1 MQLKL
6 VRQVFTQNSTIGQ
19 LFIDGQFECHTLED
33 MVRPEKI
40 YGETAIPAGSYQVV
54 ISMSERFKTRLPLLV
69 DVPGYTGVRIHPG
82 NTKADTL
89 GCILVG
95 QSRGT
100 DSIGASRAAFGVLLP
115 KLEAAAAREKLL
127 IEIVEER
134 TEVAPAT
141 RGRKVAATPVVAA
154 GRAAAVKAAKAAK
167 APKPAKTPKP
177 ATRSSGSGSAG
188 APTVKAAKAAKV
200 AKPAKAAKVAKPA
213 TRGRKAGA

>member
-6 VRQVFTQNSTIGQ
+6 VRQVFTQNSTIGR
-19 LFIDGQFECHTLED
+19 LFIDGEFECHTLED

-40 YGETAIPAGSYQVV
+40 YGETAIPAGTYQVV

-115 KLEAAAAREKLL
+115 KLEAAAAREKLV
-127 IEIVEER
+127 IDIVEER
-134 TEVAPAT
+134 ADAAPTT
-141 RGRKVAATPVVAA
+141 RGRKRAPAPVAPAAKRAPVVEAA
-154 GRAAAVKAAKAAK
+154 KARSPAVKATRAAK
-167 APKPAKTPKP
+167 LAKPAEPAKP
-177 ATRSSGSGSAG
+177 
-188 APTVKAAKAAKV
+188 
-200 AKPAKAAKVAKPA
+200 AKPAKAAKAAKPA
-213 TRGRKAGA
+213 EPTAPRGRTRGA

>member
-6 VRQVFTQNSTIGQ
+6 VRQIFTQNSTIGR
-19 LFIDGQFECHTLED
+19 LFIDGEFECHTLED

-54 ISMSERFKTRLPLLV
+54 ISMSARFKTRLPLLV

-82 NTKADTL
+82 NTQADTL

-115 KLEAAAAREKLL
+115 KLEAAAAREKLV
-127 IEIVEER
+127 IDIVEER
-134 TEVAPAT
+134 AEVAPTT
-141 RGRKVAATPVVAA
+141 RGRKVATAPVAA
-154 GRAAAVKAAKAAK
+154 VKRAPAVKAAKAGR
-167 APKPAKTPKP
+167 PA
-177 ATRSSGSGSAG
+177 
-188 APTVKAAKAAKV
+188 VKVARAAKV
-200 AKPAKAAKVAKPA
+200 AKPAKPTEAAKKTARTAKAAKPA
-213 TRGRKAGA
+213 ATRSRTRGA

>member
-19 LFIDGQFECHTLED
+19 LFVDGLLECHTLED

-40 YGETAIPAGSYQVV
+40 FGETAVPAGSYQVV
-54 ISMSERFKTRLPLLV
+54 ISMSQRFKTRLPLLV

-100 DSIGASRAAFGVLLP
+100 DSIGASRAAFGVLMP
-115 KLEAAAAREKLL
+115 KLEAAAAREKLM
-127 IEIVEER
+127 IDIVEER
-134 TEVAPAT
+134 AEMAPTT
-141 RGRKVAATPVVAA
+141 RGRKAVATPVAA
-154 GRAAAVKAAKAAK
+154 RKRA
-167 APKPAKTPKP
+167 P
-177 ATRSSGSGSAG
+177 
-188 APTVKAAKAAKV
+188 AAKV
-200 AKPAKAAKVAKPA
+200 AKTAKSAEPAAKSATKPA
-213 TRGRKAGA
+213 AEPAIKPAAKSTVRGRTRGS